1 LLKGPFYVIEIVSIK
16 YQNNGE
22 DRAMDV
28 MSLEM
33 KEERNQLLRET
44 VRKIA
49 SAKVAKRAAEIDAA
63 GVFPWDMAELFA
75 QQGFLSVMLPES
87 YGGMDG
93 DITAFCI
100 IAEEIAYACGSSSL
114 MILAH
119 SVGLI
124 PLMVAGNEEQKKRF
138 YERVAKDHAL
148 AAFALTEPEAGSDAS
163 AIKTTAELEGDYYI
177 LNGRKSFVTNGGAAE
192 LYAVFVTT
200 RPGERTRGIS
210 VFMVEK
216 DTMGLTIGKREEK
229 MGMRGSDTTD
239 LIFENAVVPKENLL
253 GEEGKGWEIA
263 MMTLNLSRPAIGA
276 QAVGIAQGALDFAL
290 DYANKRVQFGQKLA
304 DFQGV
309 QFMLADMAM
318 QIEAARA
325 LVYKAAALLDQRVY
339 ERDRMSA
346 IGVDKLSAMAKCFA
360 SDVAMRVTTDAV
372 QILGGYGYLKDYPV
386 ERMMRDA
393 KVTQIFEGS
402 NQIQRVIIA
411 RNLLRRFWD
420 KNLA

>member
-1 LLKGPFYVIEIVSIK
+1 
-16 YQNNGE
+16 
-22 DRAMDV
+22 MDM
-28 MSLEM
+28 MSLEV
-33 KEERNQLLRET
+33 KEERNRLLRES

-49 SAKVAKRAAEIDAA
+49 STKVNRRAAEIDAA

-75 QQGFLSVMLPES
+75 QQGFLSVILPDS
-87 YGGMDG
+87 YGGMDE

-119 SVGLI
+119 TVGLM
-124 PLMVAGNEEQKKRF
+124 PLMVAGDEEQKKRF
-138 YERVAKDHAL
+138 YNRVVKDHAL

-163 AIKTTAELEGDYYI
+163 AMKTTAELEGDYYI
-177 LNGRKSFVTNGGAAE
+177 LNGRKCFVTNGGAAD

-200 RPGERTRGIS
+200 KPGERTRGIS

-216 DTMGLTIGKREEK
+216 DTVGLTIGKREDK
-229 MGMRGSDTTD
+229 LGMRGSDTTD

-253 GEEGKGWEIA
+253 GEENKGWEIA

-276 QAVGIAQGALDFAL
+276 QAVGIAQGSLDFTL
-290 DYANKRVQFGQKLA
+290 DYVNKRVQFGQKLA

-309 QFMLADMAM
+309 QFMLADMAT

-325 LVYKAAALLDQRVY
+325 LVYKAAALLDQKVY

-346 IGVDKLSAMAKCFA
+346 IGVDKLSAMTKCFA
-360 SDVAMRVTTDAV
+360 SDMAMQVTTDAV

-411 RNLLRRFWD
+411 RDLMRKFWD
-420 KNLA
+420 RDLA

>member
-1 LLKGPFYVIEIVSIK
+1 MAE
-16 YQNNGE
+16 
-22 DRAMDV
+22 

-33 KEERNQLLRET
+33 KEERNHLLRES
-44 VRKIA
+44 VKKIA
-49 SAKVAKRAAEIDAA
+49 STKVAKRAAEIDAA

-75 QQGFLSVMLPES
+75 QQGYLSVMLSES

-119 SVGLI
+119 SVGLM
-124 PLMVAGNEEQKKRF
+124 PLMMAGNDEQKKRF
-138 YERVAKDHAL
+138 YERVAKDHVV
-148 AAFALTEPEAGSDAS
+148 AAFALTEPESGSDAAS
-163 AIKTTAELEGDYYI
+163 LNTTAVLEGDNYL
-177 LNGRKSFVTNGGAAE
+177 LNGRKCFVTNGGAAD
-192 LYAVFVTT
+192 LYTVFVTT
-200 RPGERTRGIS
+200 RPGERTKGIS

-216 DTMGLTIGKREEK
+216 ETAGLTIGKREEK
-229 MGMRGSDTTD
+229 LGMRGSDTTD
-239 LIFENAVVPKENLL
+239 LIFENAQVPKENLI
-253 GEEGKGWEIA
+253 GKEGSGWEIA

-276 QAVGIAQGALDFAL
+276 QAVGIAQGAIDFVL
-290 DYANKRVQFGQKLA
+290 DYTTKRIQFGQKLA

-318 QIEAARA
+318 QMEAARA
-325 LVYKAAALLDQRVY
+325 LVYKAATLLDQKVY

-360 SDVAMRVTTDAV
+360 SDAAMQVTTDAV
-372 QILGGYGYLKDYPV
+372 QLLGGYGYLRDYPV

-402 NQIQRVIIA
+402 NQVQRVVIA
-411 RNLLRRFWD
+411 RNLLR
-420 KNLA
+420 KA

>member
-1 LLKGPFYVIEIVSIK
+1 MVE
-16 YQNNGE
+16 
-22 DRAMDV
+22 

-33 KEERNQLLRET
+33 KEKRDHLLRESAK
-44 VRKIA
+44 KIA
-49 SAKVAKRAAEIDAA
+49 ATKVTKRAAEIDAE
-63 GVFPWDMAELFA
+63 GVFPRDIAELFF
-75 QQGFLSVMLPES
+75 QQGFLSVMLSEE

-119 SVGLI
+119 SVGLM
-124 PLMVAGNEEQKKRF
+124 PLMMGGNDEQKKRF

-148 AAFALTEPEAGSDAS
+148 AAFALTEPEAGSDAAS
-163 AIKTTAELEGDYYI
+163 LKTTAVLEGDHYI
-177 LNGRKSFVTNGGAAE
+177 LNGSKCFVTNGGAAD

-200 RPGERTRGIS
+200 RPGERTKGIS

-216 DTMGLTIGKREEK
+216 DTQGLTIGKREEK
-229 MGMRGSDTTD
+229 LGMRGSDTTD
-239 LIFENAVVPKENLL
+239 LILENAVVPKENLL
-253 GEEGKGWEIA
+253 GQEGGGWELA

-276 QAVGIAQGALDFAL
+276 QAVGIAQGALDFAI
-290 DYANKRVQFGQKLA
+290 DYTDKRIQFGQKLA

-318 QIEAARA
+318 QVEAARA
-325 LVYKAAALLDQRVY
+325 VVYKAATLLDQKLY

-360 SDVAMRVTTDAV
+360 SDAAMQVTTDAV
-372 QILGGYGYLKDYPV
+372 QILGGYGY
-386 ERMMRDA
+386 
-393 KVTQIFEGS
+393 
-402 NQIQRVIIA
+402 
-411 RNLLRRFWD
+411 
-420 KNLA
+420 

>member
-1 LLKGPFYVIEIVSIK
+1 MKGFYVIDFFHEI
-16 YQNNGE
+16 QNGK
-22 DRAMDV
+22 RIWAMDV

-33 KEERNQLLRET
+33 KVERNRLLRES

-49 SAKVAKRAAEIDAA
+49 STKVARRAAEIDVA
-63 GVFPWDMAELFA
+63 GVFPWDVAELFF
-75 QQGFLSVMLPES
+75 QQGYLSVMLPES

-93 DITAFCI
+93 DISIFCI
-100 IAEEIAYACGSSSL
+100 IAEEIAYCCGSSSL

-119 SVGLI
+119 SVGLM
-124 PLMVAGNEEQKKRF
+124 PLMVVGNEEQKKRF

-148 AAFALTEPEAGSDAS
+148 CAFALTEPEAGSDAS
-163 AIKTTAELEGDYYI
+163 SLKTTAVLEGDWYI
-177 LNGRKSFVTNGGAAE
+177 VNGRKCFVTNGGAAD

-200 RPGERTRGIS
+200 KPDERTQGIS
-210 VFMVEK
+210 VLMVEK
-216 DTMGLTIGKREEK
+216 DTVGLTIGKREEK

-239 LIFENAVVPKENLL
+239 LIFENAVVPKENLV

-263 MMTLNLSRPAIGA
+263 MTTLNLSRPAIGA
-276 QAVGIAQGALDFAL
+276 TAVGIAQGALDFAL
-290 DYANKRVQFGQKLA
+290 DYATNRVQFGQKLA

-309 QFMLADMAM
+309 QFMLADMAT

-325 LVYKAAALLDQRVY
+325 LVYKAAALLDQKVY

-360 SDVAMRVTTDAV
+360 SDVAMQVTTDAV

-411 RNLLRRFWD
+411 RDLLRKFWG
-420 KNLA
+420 KNLG

>member
-1 LLKGPFYVIEIVSIK
+1 L
-16 YQNNGE
+16 GE
-22 DRAMDV
+22 TRIRKMV
-28 MSLEM
+28 ELSLEM
-33 KEERNQLLRET
+33 KEERNRLLRES
-44 VRKIA
+44 VKKIA
-49 SAKVAKRAAEIDAA
+49 STKVAKRAAEIDAA

-75 QQGFLSVMLPES
+75 QQGYLSVMLSEE

-119 SVGLI
+119 SVGLM
-124 PLMVAGNEEQKKRF
+124 PLMMVGNEEQKKRF
-138 YERVAKDHAL
+138 YERVTKDRAI
-148 AAFALTEPEAGSDAS
+148 AAFALTEPESGSDAAS
-163 AIKTTAELEGDYYI
+163 LNTTATLNGDHYL
-177 LNGRKSFVTNGGAAE
+177 LNGRKCFVTNGGAAD
-192 LYAVFVTT
+192 LYAVFVAT
-200 RPGERTRGIS
+200 RPGERTKGIS

-216 DTMGLTIGKREEK
+216 ETAGLTIGKREEK
-229 MGMRGSDTTD
+229 LGMRGSDTTD

-253 GEEGKGWEIA
+253 GKEGGGWEIA

-276 QAVGIAQGALDFAL
+276 QAVGIAQGALDFVL
-290 DYANKRVQFGQKLA
+290 GYTSKRVQFGQKLS

-318 QIEAARA
+318 QVEAARA
-325 LVYKAAALLDQRVY
+325 VVYKAATLLDQKVY

-360 SDVAMRVTTDAV
+360 SDAAMRVTVDAV
-372 QILGGYGYLKDYPV
+372 QLLGGYGYLKDYPV

-402 NQIQRVIIA
+402 NQIQRVVIA
-411 RNLLRRFWD
+411 RNLLRQ
-420 KNLA
+420 A

>member
-1 LLKGPFYVIEIVSIK
+1 MAE
-16 YQNNGE
+16 
-22 DRAMDV
+22 

-33 KEERNQLLRET
+33 KEERNHLLRES
-44 VRKIA
+44 VKKIA
-49 SAKVAKRAAEIDAA
+49 STKVAKRAAEIDAA
-63 GVFPWDMAELFA
+63 GAFPWDMAELFA
-75 QQGFLSVMLPES
+75 QQGYLSVMLSEG

-119 SVGLI
+119 SVGLM
-124 PLMVAGNEEQKKRF
+124 PLMMAGTEEQKKRF

-148 AAFALTEPEAGSDAS
+148 AAFALTEPEAGSDAAS
-163 AIKTTAELEGDYYI
+163 LNTTAVLEGDYYL
-177 LNGRKSFVTNGGAAE
+177 LNGRKCFVTNGGAAD
-192 LYAVFVTT
+192 LYTVFVTT
-200 RPGERTRGIS
+200 RPGERTKGIS

-216 DTMGLTIGKREEK
+216 ETAGLTIGKREEK
-229 MGMRGSDTTD
+229 LGMRGSDTTD
-239 LIFENAVVPKENLL
+239 LIFENAMVPKENLI
-253 GEEGKGWEIA
+253 GKEGGGWEIA

-276 QAVGIAQGALDFAL
+276 QAVGIAQGAIDFVL
-290 DYANKRVQFGQKLA
+290 DYTTKRVQFGQKLA

-318 QIEAARA
+318 QVEASRA
-325 LVYKAAALLDQRVY
+325 LVYKAATLLDQKVY

-360 SDVAMRVTTDAV
+360 SDAAMRVTTDAV
-372 QILGGYGYLKDYPV
+372 QLLGGYGYLRDYPA

-402 NQIQRVIIA
+402 NQIQRAVIA
-411 RNLLRRFWD
+411 RNLLR
-420 KNLA
+420 KA